1 MSTLKQPQKTKWFY
15 NGCRNPFFF
24 FFPSLNLI
32 TFEGSS
38 LFRKIIKL
46 PLTPLWQEFDHR
58 LETISFKPRICV
70 LKEEWPIQT
79 TPEICFPL
87 VTTNLLGCAIIS
99 RTQLQNEKFQ
109 MYSCAALKGKSK
121 TKKGYFALTN
131 LFFKTRFC
139 KDQWESTEVI
149 WSATPWTAER
159 DRGYQEHTEPRTGH
173 KIITALETPQ
183 PLSTHIWCFC
193 KVLMFHS
200 RTNQWWCSYS
210 SDSQIHNIHRQQHL
224 PATWKM

>member
-1 MSTLKQPQKTKWFY
+1 MQKS
-15 NGCRNPFFF
+15 F

-46 PLTPLWQEFDHR
+46 QLTPLWQEFDHR

-70 LKEEWPIQT
+70 LKEEWPTQT

-87 VTTNLLGCAIIS
+87 VTTNLLGCAVIS

-193 KVLMFHS
+193 KVLMFQQNKPVVMFLLIWQADPQHS
-200 RTNQWWCSYS
+200 QTATSASYTKNVAPNLPEGLAVVKCSS
-210 SDSQIHNIHRQQHL
+210 RC
-224 PATWKM
+224 